1 VFERYSECARMAIF
15 MARFSAGDV
24 GSPQMDTEDLL
35 FGVFSVDEN
44 LIRRSGSD
52 LTLEKVTSDLSRW
65 RSSATPIKSSADLPL
80 SSEFEAVLSRVEPFA
95 DETGCR
101 EIRTEHLLL
110 AMVLESACH
119 AAVALTGSG
128 VDVETIRALA
138 NETHGEGRQPC
149 NNEAFSKLFP
159 PDF

>member
-1 VFERYSECARMAIF
+1 VFERYSERARKAIF
-15 MARFSAGDV
+15 MARFCAGDV

-35 FGVFSVDEN
+35 FGVFRVDEN
-44 LIRRSGSD
+44 LIRGSGSD

-65 RSSATPIKSSADLPL
+65 RLLAARIGKSTDLPL
-80 SSEFEAVLSRVEPFA
+80 GSELEAVLSHVESLA
-95 DETGCR
+95 DDIGCR

-119 AAVALTGSG
+119 AAVALAESG
-128 VDVETIRALA
+128 VDVETVRALA
-138 NETHGEGRQPC
+138 NETRGEGQQPC
-149 NNEAFSKLFP
+149 DNETFSKLLP